1 MVRSMTGFGRGE
13 ASSEIGTVVVEL
25 KSVNHRFSEVVAR
38 FPKEL
43 VALEDRTR
51 SLVTKRVVRGRVD
64 VFLSWE
70 ESGPGRRIVKVD
82 KDLAVAYYKA
92 CKELEAEI
100 GDSSSIDAAF
110 IARFPDVL
118 KVTEVSENI
127 EAVWSLLE
135 TAISSALDGLIAMRE
150 TEGAKLGQDLSARA
164 AVVEDYTERIASRAP
179 AMVEDYRDQLRDRL
193 SELLPPNTVDEQ
205 RLAMEVAIFA
215 DRASITEELVRLRSH
230 CDQLRSMLS
239 ASEAI
244 GRKLDFL
251 LQEMN
256 REINTVGSK
265 VSDPAIT
272 ALVIEVKSELEKIR
286 EQAQNIE

>member
-1 MVRSMTGFGRGE
+1 MTGFGRGE
-13 ASSEIGTVVVEL
+13 ATSEVGSVVVEL
-25 KSVNHRFSEVVAR
+25 KSVNHRFSEVVVR

-43 VALEDRTR
+43 VALEDRVR
-51 SLVTKRVVRGRVD
+51 ALVTKKVVRGRVD

-70 ESGPGRRIVKVD
+70 ESRLRHRIVEVD
-82 KDLAVAYYKA
+82 KVLALAYYKA

-100 GDSSSIDAAF
+100 GNSSGIDAAF
-110 IARFPDVL
+110 IARLPDVL
-118 KVTEVSENI
+118 RVTEVSENI
-127 EAVWSLLE
+127 EAIWTLLE
-135 TAISSALDGLIAMRE
+135 SAIASALDGLVAMRGA
-150 TEGAKLGQDLSARA
+150 EGVKLGQDLLERV
-164 AVVEDYTERIASRAP
+164 AVIERHTEQITARAP
-179 AMVEDYRDQLRDRL
+179 AMVEDYRNQLRDRL
-193 SELLPPNTVDEQ
+193 NELLPPNAVDEQ
-205 RLAMEVAIFA
+205 RLAMEVALFA

-239 ASEAI
+239 ASEPI

-256 REINTVGSK
+256 REINTTGSK
-265 VSDPAIT
+265 VSDPTIT

>member
-1 MVRSMTGFGRGE
+1 MTGFGRGE
-13 ASSEIGTVVVEL
+13 ASSEIGTVVIEL
-25 KSVNHRFSEVVAR
+25 KSVNHRFSEVVTR

-43 VALEDRTR
+43 VALEERVR
-51 SLVTKRVVRGRVD
+51 ALVAKRVVRGRVD

-70 ESGPGRRIVKVD
+70 ESRLRRRIVEVD
-82 KDLAVAYYKA
+82 KDLALAYHKA
-92 CKELEAEI
+92 CKELEAEL
-100 GDSSSIDAAF
+100 GSSSGIDAAF

-118 KVTEVSENI
+118 KVTEVPENLD
-127 EAVWSLLE
+127 AVWAVLE
-135 TAISSALDGLIAMRE
+135 TATSAALDQLVAMRE
-150 TEGAKLGQDLSARA
+150 TEGARLAQDLLARA
-164 AVVEDYTERIASRAP
+164 AVIEEYTERIAARAP
-179 AMVEDYRDQLRDRL
+179 AMVEDYRNQLRDRL
-193 SELLPPNTVDEQ
+193 SELLPPNAVDEQ

-215 DRASITEELVRLRSH
+215 DRVGITEELVRLRSH
-230 CDQLRSMLS
+230 CDQLRSMLN

-256 REINTVGSK
+256 REINTTGSK
-265 VSDPAIT
+265 VSDPTIT

>member
-13 ASSEIGTVVVEL
+13 ASSEIGTVVIEL
-25 KSVNHRFSEVVAR
+25 KSVNHRFSEVVTR

-43 VALEDRTR
+43 VALEERVR
-51 SLVTKRVVRGRVD
+51 ALVAKRVVRGRVD

-70 ESGPGRRIVKVD
+70 ESRLRRRIVEVD
-82 KDLAVAYYKA
+82 KDLALAYHKA
-92 CKELEAEI
+92 CKELEAEL
-100 GDSSSIDAAF
+100 GSSSGIDAAF

-118 KVTEVSENI
+118 KVTEVPENLD
-127 EAVWSLLE
+127 AVWAVLE
-135 TAISSALDGLIAMRE
+135 TATSAALDQLVAMRE
-150 TEGAKLGQDLSARA
+150 TEGARLAQDLLARA
-164 AVVEDYTERIASRAP
+164 AVIEEYTERIAARAP
-179 AMVEDYRDQLRDRL
+179 AMVEDYRNQLRDRL
-193 SELLPPNTVDEQ
+193 SELLPPNAVDEQ

-215 DRASITEELVRLRSH
+215 DRVGITEELVRLRSH
-230 CDQLRSMLS
+230 CDQLRSMLN

-256 REINTVGSK
+256 REINTTGSK
-265 VSDPAIT
+265 VSDPTIT